1 MDASNLAVG
10 SGMHWQLFDC
20 GVAGIGYRFMVS
32 EQQVLCLLLAACIG
46 NSPEQHAM
54 DMTLSS
60 M

>member
-32 EQQVLCLLLAACIG
+32 EQQVYIVLAVG
-46 NSPEQHAM
+46 
-54 DMTLSS
+54 S
-60 M
+60 MYWKQP